1 MRRPGP
7 PRRRLGQ
14 GTAATFSMSDV
25 ARPAPT
31 VAHEKVA
38 DDEGNPILIAVDQN
52 QTFEFAVDEKECAV
66 YTKEHDV
73 SLLNMIASWMT
84 NLPPQAP
91 FPPPPHI
98 VQKPLSDMVKQAKDR
113 GNEAYKKKDY
123 VSAIKHYTMGLAMAS
138 SRPMWEASG
147 IVAEELSI
155 MLANRS
161 AAFLAA
167 EAYIEA
173 LCDAD
178 AVTKINRMWGKGHF
192 RKGKALAALQRYDEA
207 RAAFDL
213 GHQFEPDNEDFVKAI
228 AELP

>member
-1 MRRPGP
+1 MTDV
-7 PRRRLGQ
+7 Q
-14 GTAATFSMSDV
+14 GLPAEDATDAFGNPLLVAVDRNDMFTFSVD
-25 ARPAPT
+25 AEKQT
-31 VAHEKVA
+31 VHA
-38 DDEGNPILIAVDQN
+38 DTQ
-52 QTFEFAVDEKECAV
+52 
-66 YTKEHDV
+66 DV
-73 SLLNMIASWMT
+73 SLLNMIASWLRM
-84 NLPPQAP
+84 LPVQAP

-98 VQKPLSDMVKQAKDR
+98 IQQQMSEAVKRAKDQ
-113 GNEAYKKKDY
+113 GNAAYRQKDY
-123 VSAIKHYTMGLAMAS
+123 KTAVKHYTMGLAIAS
-138 SRPMWEASG
+138 SRPMWESSG
-147 IVAEELSI
+147 VVAEELSI

-178 AVTKINRMWGKGHF
+178 AVVKIKNDWGKGHF
-192 RKGKALAALQRYDEA
+192 RKGKALAALHRYDEA

>member
-1 MRRPGP
+1 M
-7 PRRRLGQ
+7 
-14 GTAATFSMSDV
+14 TDD

-31 VAHEKVA
+31 AGPEDATKNTDLPVLV
-38 DDEGNPILIAVDQN
+38 AVDQN
-52 QTFEFAVDEKECAV
+52 QTFEFAVDEDACAV
-66 YTKEHDV
+66 YTEEHDV
-73 SLLNMIASWMT
+73 SLLNMIASWMKS
-84 NLPPQAP
+84 LPPQAP

-113 GNEAYKKKDY
+113 GNAAYKKKDY
-123 VSAIKHYTMGLAMAS
+123 VAAIKHYTMGLAMAS

-178 AVTKINRMWGKGHF
+178 AVTKIKRSWGKGHF

-213 GHQFEPDNEDFVKAI
+213 GHQFEPDNTDFVQAL